1 MSKNRNFNINSEI
14 ELEVLKEGLSRKIVA
29 YNDEIMMVEVNFT
42 SGVEFGDLHAHPD
55 HEQITYVKSGK
66 FKFTI
71 GDKTQVVGAGD
82 TLFMEKDVL
91 HGAECLESGVLLD
104 TFTPMRA
111 DFLEK

>member
-1 MSKNRNFNINSEI
+1 MVKKRNFNINSEI

-29 YNDEIMMVEVNFT
+29 YSDEIMMVEVNFT
-42 SGVEFGDLHAHPD
+42 AGVEFGDLHAHPD
-55 HEQITYVKSGK
+55 HEQVTYVKSGK

-71 GDKTQVVGAGD
+71 GDETKVVGPGD
-82 TLFMEKDVL
+82 TLYMKKDIP

-111 DFLEK
+111 DFLK